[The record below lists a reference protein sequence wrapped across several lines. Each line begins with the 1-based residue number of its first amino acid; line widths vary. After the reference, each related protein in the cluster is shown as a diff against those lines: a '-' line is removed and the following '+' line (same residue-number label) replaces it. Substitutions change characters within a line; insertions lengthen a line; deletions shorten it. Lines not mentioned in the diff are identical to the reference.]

1 MGMGRLVVIF
11 VRSGILFALLSVLC
25 CQAIT
30 QKELTTV
37 VRDILSRLPATVI
50 PDINYSDL
58 LVYVNATNLTAT
70 DFTLSDVALEIQG
83 GGLFSSSSLL
93 LTLSGVTGVLDFHLN
108 AGLHGLIP
116 IKVNDQV
123 EGTFADTTIAITFSV
138 SNGDLAMSHIAV
150 TIDAFRL
157 DFGDDTKA
165 QKLADTLEPIIKLQL
180 QTLIPGTIVKN
191 YAHVFDTDTLV
202 QAFFKLLPSA
212 TLPEVVFKEG
222 GLDFKITNVKFDSA
236 AALSQAFSIKKQQ
249 LIVDVSNFKAD
260 GSCLYSVGKVGAE
273 ANSGT
278 AVIKV
283 INAKLQVVVEI
294 GHVNP
299 KDKKSGLEI
308 SFVSAFQTIEEFAL
322 RTNSPDPT
330 VQWFINAIQPTVE
343 SMLEDSFVF
352 LMNFLFSL

>member
-1 MGMGRLVVIF
+1 MAR
-11 VRSGILFALLSVLC
+11 GIVFALLSVLC

-30 QKELTTV
+30 QKELTKV
-37 VRDILSRLPATVI
+37 VRGILARLPTEGI
-50 PDINYSDL
+50 PDITYSDL
-58 LVYVNATNLTAT
+58 IVYANATNITAT
-70 DFTLSDVALEIQG
+70 DLTLSDVALEVKSG
-83 GGLFSSSSLL
+83 GFFSSSTLL
-93 LTLSGVTGVLDFHLN
+93 LTMKGMTGVLDFHLD
-108 AGLHGLIP
+108 AGLKGLIP

-123 EGTFADTTIAITFSV
+123 EGIFADTTTAITFSV

-150 TIDAFRL
+150 TIDAFKL
-157 DFGDDTKA
+157 DFGNDTKA
-165 QKLADTLEPIIKLQL
+165 QQLADTLQPIIKDKLEKS
-180 QTLIPGTIVKN
+180 IPSAIVKQ
-191 YAHVFDTDTLV
+191 YKDVFDTNTLV

-222 GLDFKITNVKFDSA
+222 GLDFKITDVKFDSA
-236 AALSQAFSIKKQQ
+236 YALSQAFSIKKQQ

-278 AVIKV
+278 AVVKV
-283 INAKLQVVVEI
+283 INAKLQVVAEI

-322 RTNSPDPT
+322 HTNSPDPT